1 MPTLSASCS
10 AAPNDIPDRCPL
22 PTAIVHTALLLAI
35 AIFVGGCTSLAATPT
50 AQATATPA
58 PGGSCS
64 LSLDTSDPDETIRA
78 LINAEG
84 EFVVSQDIT
93 RLMALWAEESHVTD
107 AKNTPDDPSDD
118 QSWLG
123 KDAIR
128 HRYVRT
134 VFPGA
139 PAATQPADLVITLDG
154 DRATV
159 RATTQIGDEISP
171 AGDLWELVKE
181 QECWMIAGL
190 TYNLEA
196 R

>member
-10 AAPNDIPDRCPL
+10 AAPSNAPARCTL
-22 PTAIVHTALLLAI
+22 PIALVHAALLLAI
-35 AIFVGGCTSLAATPT
+35 TLVAGGCAPLAATPT
-50 AQATATPA
+50 AQVTDTPT

-64 LSLDTSDPDETIRA
+64 LALDTSDPEATIQA

-107 AKNTPDDPSDD
+107 AKNTPDDLSDD

-139 PAATQPADLVITLDG
+139 PAATQPADLMITFEG

-159 RATTQIGDEISP
+159 RATTQIGEEISP

-181 QECWMIAGL
+181 QECWLIAGL

-196 R
+196 Q